1 MKVTDR
7 EPAIT
12 EMIDLVQQVDRRVRE
27 LSVADAKAKKT
38 QRSKVRRQSF
48 RRAMRRALK
57 R

>member
-1 MKVTDR
+1 MADR

-27 LSVADAKAKKT
+27 LSVADAKAKKV